1 MKLTLQDINT
11 TPKKLK
17 TERDCSHR
25 QLFRPLW
32 GSSVWLNNQR
42 SGSDEKISV
51 HSDFSPDPE
60 LLTPAESR
68 HITCLL
74 GEKSPSV
81 KLMSR
86 RENKELAKTNLKNMD
101 KTRQKLQHIRSI
113 DALTLL
119 RPGVAQKALFASRI
133 LNKLLPT

>member
-1 MKLTLQDINT
+1 MKKYPCTLILCLT
-11 TPKKLK
+11 
-17 TERDCSHR
+17 
-25 QLFRPLW
+25 
-32 GSSVWLNNQR
+32 
-42 SGSDEKISV
+42 
-51 HSDFSPDPE
+51 PE

-68 HITCLL
+68 HTTCLL

-86 RENKELAKTNLKNMD
+86 RENKVPAKINLKNMD
-101 KTRQKLQHIRSI
+101 KTMQKLQHIESI

-133 LNKLLPT
+133 LKQLLPTRIKLTAKTVDEDPASCKHWISKKREI